1 MHSNIFR
8 ILLLKVLMFG
18 WEIIGRIERWFSK
31 NKKVSLQKIKKITF
45 NRADRIGDAIV
56 TLPLLLL
63 FAKYLKEKLQL
74 EIELEVLSSKL
85 NNFVF
90 QEHPDFKNY
99 YTISL
104 AEIEINNYAT
114 PIMQLLKK
122 YINNFLMLMKLKKK
136 STIASNASVFVDLIW
151 DPNHIKHHYL
161 NYQYIISCNL
171 MPNNFITDYSLPK
184 SYVGLSKDHL
194 VDSYIKLL
202 SWFFELWEDFEHYV
216 YDHLDIFFTGYFP
229 WEKDWILV
237 FVGNKAFRNF
247 SSLLREKL
255 INSLAQRYPHINI
268 TVIDDHLNENYLPL
282 SYHNFPEN
290 VSLVKNTFSLL
301 EFREFAKKF
310 QLIIGTDGGG
320 MNLVRGLTNSITIYT
335 LWNHYVWMKYPGNI
349 VLKKGSLDKSFH
361 YKKLDYKDQIATTI
375 YKKSFLF
382 PTLDYPLWDHY
393 FDDFPVDELINH
405 IHKFYANKF

>member
-202 SWFFELWEDFEHYV
+202 SWFLSC
-216 YDHLDIFFTGYFP
+216 
-229 WEKDWILV
+229 EKIL
-237 FVGNKAFRNF
+237 
-247 SSLLREKL
+247 
-255 INSLAQRYPHINI
+255 
-268 TVIDDHLNENYLPL
+268 
-282 SYHNFPEN
+282 
-290 VSLVKNTFSLL
+290 NTMYM
-301 EFREFAKKF
+301 
-310 QLIIGTDGGG
+310 II
-320 MNLVRGLTNSITIYT
+320 
-335 LWNHYVWMKYPGNI
+335 
-349 VLKKGSLDKSFH
+349 
-361 YKKLDYKDQIATTI
+361 
-375 YKKSFLF
+375 
-382 PTLDYPLWDHY
+382 
-393 FDDFPVDELINH
+393 
-405 IHKFYANKF
+405 